1 MTGTRFFLLNAIGGI
16 AVLGSYA
23 WGLGL
28 FPELRDAMWGG
39 VPEHWRGLYTVN
51 MFFAAAGYLIAFGY
65 WLSASDATTRR
76 SLVLPYSLILWPSA
90 LWMPLTV
97 AVLETGIDL
106 VWWLTWLNLA
116 LVAVGG
122 LWVWFAL
129 FRHTT
134 QAPWFRALAA
144 LFFSFFVLQTAL
156 LDGVIWPL
164 NFVRP

>member
-16 AVLGSYA
+16 AVLGCYA

-39 VPEHWRGLYTVN
+39 VPENWRGLYTVN
-51 MFFAAAGYLIAFGY
+51 MFF
-65 WLSASDATTRR
+65 
-76 SLVLPYSLILWPSA
+76 
-90 LWMPLTV
+90 
-97 AVLETGIDL
+97 
-106 VWWLTWLNLA
+106 
-116 LVAVGG
+116 VAVGG
-122 LWVWFAL
+122 LWVWYAL